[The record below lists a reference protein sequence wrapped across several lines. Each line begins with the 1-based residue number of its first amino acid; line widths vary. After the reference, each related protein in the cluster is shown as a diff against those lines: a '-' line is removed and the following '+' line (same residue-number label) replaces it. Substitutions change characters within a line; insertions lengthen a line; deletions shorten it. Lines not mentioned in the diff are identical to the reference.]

1 MLYDADVVDLGLG
14 LGLLCQCYQLV
25 LSLLYPFIDRLS
37 ITCQKKVKNVHQ
49 CAVCFQNKN

>member
-37 ITCQKKVKNVHQ
+37 ITCQKK
-49 CAVCFQNKN
+49 